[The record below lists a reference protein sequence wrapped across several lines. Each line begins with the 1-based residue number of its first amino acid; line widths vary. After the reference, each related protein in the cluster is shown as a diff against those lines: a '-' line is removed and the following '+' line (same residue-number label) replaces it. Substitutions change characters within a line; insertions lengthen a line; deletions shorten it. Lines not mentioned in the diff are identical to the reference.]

1 MGTATVTQ
9 KAVGCDDLLDDV
21 EYVGVLQNTGAKYC
35 YTYWLGLDE
44 KYDVDDSVP
53 YSQNPWTRM
62 YQARF
67 TYTFDAPEEFDMA
80 YDGHTYEKVAINNGE
95 IIVPENITPRSP
107 VGKLK
112 NCASRHDFYYG
123 KSSEMLNDIF
133 GENALVKSVPSGKKV
148 VGVMAKS
155 NFTNLE
161 RMCGEALVNES
172 FFENGAS
179 VFGGSSRVRYD
190 RNIFEVYKYSS
201 IPNEQVDLVLP
212 IEPGNDKVYFIN
224 GECLGGYT
232 RGQELA
238 VKDGRISESILLSKE
253 TAKNNRTGY
262 IEISYSEP
270 PADDGIEMYRLYNP
284 NSTEHLYTDNA
295 GERDWLLGSGWKYE
309 GVAWKAP
316 KYATRPVYRLFN
328 PYTGE
333 HHYTM
338 DTGERG
344 YLLGSGWNDEGVG
357 WRTYDSGT
365 PVYRLFNPNNPG
377 AGSHHYTTDA
387 GEKDWLAS
395 TGCNYE
401 GIAWY
406 GL

>member
-1 MGTATVTQ
+1 
-9 KAVGCDDLLDDV
+9 
-21 EYVGVLQNTGAKYC
+21 
-35 YTYWLGLDE
+35 
-44 KYDVDDSVP
+44 
-53 YSQNPWTRM
+53 
-62 YQARF
+62 
-67 TYTFDAPEEFDMA
+67 
-80 YDGHTYEKVAINNGE
+80 
-95 IIVPENITPRSP
+95 
-107 VGKLK
+107 
-112 NCASRHDFYYG
+112 
-123 KSSEMLNDIF
+123 
-133 GENALVKSVPSGKKV
+133 
-148 VGVMAKS
+148 MAKS

-295 GERDWLLGSGWKYE
+295 GERDWLAGAGWNYE
-309 GVAWKAP
+309 GIAWIAP
-316 KYATRPVYRLFN
+316 KDATKPVYRLFN
-328 PYTGE
+328 PFTGE
-333 HHYTM
+333 HHYTT
-338 DTGERG
+338 DEGERG

-395 TGCNYE
+395 TGWNYE